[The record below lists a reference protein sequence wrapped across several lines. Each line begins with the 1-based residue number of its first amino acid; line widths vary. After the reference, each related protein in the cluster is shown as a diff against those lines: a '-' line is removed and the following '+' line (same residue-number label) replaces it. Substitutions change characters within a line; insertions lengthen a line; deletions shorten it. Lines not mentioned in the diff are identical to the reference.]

1 MGKLASLLKQ
11 SKKVVTI
18 LNILF
23 EVWTV
28 SPGGCNNFSIFS
40 VPANVYPVL
49 CLPYVDHR
57 ESYDLDHMRVIWESY
72 DLDQTVA
79 KSDANYKQLRQ
90 FDLLTVADF
99 RRIV

>member
-1 MGKLASLLKQ
+1 M
-11 SKKVVTI
+11 
-18 LNILF
+18 
-23 EVWTV
+23 

-40 VPANVYPVL
+40 VPANLYPVL

-99 RRIV
+99 QRIVQGQKIIFSVELSLRQN